1 MGKKA
6 LVTSRWLSNM
16 RSNGALL
23 FRNSVDAIEVN
34 GFIWN
39 KDYNNFK
46 YVHAQRPFHER
57 TGTSGSN
64 HEKLVQPTLLRGGK
78 S

>member
-1 MGKKA
+1 MSKKA
-6 LVTSRWLSNM
+6 LVLSSWLSNI
-16 RSNGALL
+16 RSNGAFLS
-23 FRNSVDAIEVN
+23 RNSVDVIDVI

-39 KDYNNFK
+39 KDYNTFK

-64 HEKLVQPTLLRGGK
+64 HEKFVQPTLLQGDK